1 MQQQAHSS
9 KVWFITGAARGI
21 GLSLARQAL
30 AQGNAVAA
38 TSRTLASLQQAFGDK
53 HERLL
58 PLEVDLVDEASV
70 QAAIDRTVATFGRID
85 CVVNNAGYGQQGTIE
100 ALSDAELRR
109 NFDVNVFAPLHVLRH
124 ALPHL
129 RAQRSGHV
137 QRGLHRRLPGRVCG
151 LGQLRGQQVRA
162 GRADRDAGGRTGR
175 TEHQGH
181 RGVSRPGA
189 HWVPVQDTLVVA
201 ARSIADYTE
210 AQASLDLHLN
220 GLDGK
225 QAGDPEKV
233 ATLILQAA
241 AVAEPPVHLFAGK
254 IANTLAEQKM
264 QAVRKDLMRGA
275 APPMPRISPSNF
287 GQGRA
292 RGWVLR
298 ASLVHQEITPC
309 SMNCQQKRPT
319 ASSNP
324 APSCWSPHA
333 APRVA
338 PT

>member
-137 QRGLHRRLPGRVCG
+137 FNVASIVGFQGGYAGWGSYVASKFALAGLTETLAAELAELNIKATVVYPGPVRTGFLSRTRWWWLRVRLP
-151 LGQLRGQQVRA
+151 
-162 GRADRDAGGRTGR
+162 T
-175 TEHQGH
+175 TPKP
-181 RGVSRPGA
+181 RPR
-189 HWVPVQDTLVVA
+189 WTC
-201 ARSIADYTE
+201 T
-210 AQASLDLHLN
+210 
-220 GLDGK
+220 
-225 QAGDPEKV
+225 
-233 ATLILQAA
+233 
-241 AVAEPPVHLFAGK
+241 
-254 IANTLAEQKM
+254 
-264 QAVRKDLMRGA
+264 
-275 APPMPRISPSNF
+275 
-287 GQGRA
+287 
-292 RGWVLR
+292 
-298 ASLVHQEITPC
+298 
-309 SMNCQQKRPT
+309 
-319 ASSNP
+319 
-324 APSCWSPHA
+324 
-333 APRVA
+333 
-338 PT
+338 